1 VDKVRKMILQLV
13 ICIGMLCMIWGGY
26 ALGVKKMN
34 QQIDEVREDDFS
46 WVAQV
51 DEVKLEDGKFV
62 LDGFAFQL
70 TKNAQAKTFDI
81 VLYDLDTKEYIFPK
95 MEYTDRSD
103 VNDYF
108 LCQYD
113 YTASGFSASIKEK
126 EIKLIEHD
134 YEILIKPQWESYVY
148 KIGTFLSE
156 GKLMFVNPKEFIP
169 LDVAGTGLEEIV
181 RDGALRVYEPE
192 NNIYVYQYEG
202 DLYWIADEEYG
213 FVDGDTTIQ
222 CQLSTTQVEKLP
234 IYCLERGGD
243 TDSIGFLFSNNE
255 IVNANTGKYRVTKRN
270 IPVEY
275 SIVKIWTGNYIDG
288 WKWLEYFRPRYEFEL
303 QEK

>member
-1 VDKVRKMILQLV
+1 M
-13 ICIGMLCMIWGGY
+13 Y
-26 ALGVKKMN
+26 
-34 QQIDEVREDDFS
+34 
-46 WVAQV
+46 
-51 DEVKLEDGKFV
+51 
-62 LDGFAFQL
+62 
-70 TKNAQAKTFDI
+70 
-81 VLYDLDTKEYIFPK
+81 
-95 MEYTDRSD
+95 
-103 VNDYF
+103 
-108 LCQYD
+108 
-113 YTASGFSASIKEK
+113 
-126 EIKLIEHD
+126 
-134 YEILIKPQWESYVY
+134 
-148 KIGTFLSE
+148 
-156 GKLMFVNPKEFIP
+156 
-169 LDVAGTGLEEIV
+169 
-181 RDGALRVYEPE
+181 
-192 NNIYVYQYEG
+192 NIYVYQYEG

>member
-1 VDKVRKMILQLV
+1 
-13 ICIGMLCMIWGGY
+13 
-26 ALGVKKMN
+26 MN

-181 RDGALRVYEPE
+181 RDGALRV
-192 NNIYVYQYEG
+192 
-202 DLYWIADEEYG
+202 
-213 FVDGDTTIQ
+213 
-222 CQLSTTQVEKLP
+222 
-234 IYCLERGGD
+234 
-243 TDSIGFLFSNNE
+243 
-255 IVNANTGKYRVTKRN
+255 
-270 IPVEY
+270 
-275 SIVKIWTGNYIDG
+275 
-288 WKWLEYFRPRYEFEL
+288 
-303 QEK
+303 